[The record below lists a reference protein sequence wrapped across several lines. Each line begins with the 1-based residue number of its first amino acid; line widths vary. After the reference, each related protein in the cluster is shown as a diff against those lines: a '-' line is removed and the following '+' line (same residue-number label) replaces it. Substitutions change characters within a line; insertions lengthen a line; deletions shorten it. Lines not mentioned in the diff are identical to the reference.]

1 MEIVK
6 EDILTIGDERYRVL
20 KVMKEIDRY
29 DSKSNRL
36 VGEHLEVELQRMG
49 EKSPSHFL
57 KIYSKKAIIME
68 MRKQKGIIFNY
79 TDGKE
84 VPLDSITVEPKK

>member
-6 EDILTIGDERYRVL
+6 EDMIAIGDEKYQVL
-20 KVMKEIDRY
+20 KVMREIDRY
-29 DSKSNRL
+29 DPKTNRL
-36 VGEHLEVELQRMG
+36 VGEHLEVELQKIG

-57 KIYSKKAIIME
+57 KIYPKKAIIME
-68 MRKQKGIIFNY
+68 MKKQKGIIFNY

-84 VPLDSITVEPKK
+84 IPLDSITVEHKV